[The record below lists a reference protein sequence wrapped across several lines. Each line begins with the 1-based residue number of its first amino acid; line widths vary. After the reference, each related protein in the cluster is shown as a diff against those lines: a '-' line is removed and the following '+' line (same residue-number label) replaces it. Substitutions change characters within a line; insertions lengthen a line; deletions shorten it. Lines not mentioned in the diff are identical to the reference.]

1 MTFNPA
7 SRKAIA
13 LLALVFILGV
23 AIGALG
29 LTLMNGRVYGARTN
43 RPAASRQQG
52 APGSRVVNRL
62 THDLDLTAD
71 QQKRLSEILANTQ
84 ARYNAIRQQMN
95 PQFDQARAEGRE
107 QIRQIMT
114 PEQQTKL
121 DEFYRQV
128 DEEHRRK
135 ASDKAR

>member
-1 MTFNPA
+1 MNFNPA
-7 SRKAIA
+7 SRKAIG
-13 LLALVFILGV
+13 LLLLVFVLGV

-29 LTLMNGRVYGARTN
+29 LTLMNGRVYGARPN
-43 RPAASRQQG
+43 SRQQG
-52 APGSRVVNRL
+52 APGQPRVVNRL
-62 THDLDLTAD
+62 TRDLDLTAD

-95 PQFDQARAEGRE
+95 PQFDQVRSEGRE
-107 QIRQIMT
+107 QIRQILT
-114 PEQQTKL
+114 PEQQPKL

-135 ASDKAR
+135 SPDKPR